1 MVCSL
6 TSTGSFKVSSPV
18 NLPNPLYGSPPPN
31 PLYGS
36 PPGSSAVPSGFL
48 ALAER
53 LSGHQAS
60 SVCVNGVLVNMN
72 MERVKM
78 PLPDGPPPQTPLTK
92 RAKLSG
98 QIAAQM
104 DRQQQGQ
111 QSVSQLGSV
120 PMSDP
125 PDLHQSLSPVLSPIT
140 GIGFSQ
146 LSSIPDTPS
155 PLRQATMGTIDTVIS
170 SQSDY
175 ETNTIIQD
183 PDVDEVVS
191 PFVFENPDVT
201 LALFRHVACVEG
213 HRASLNLPPQ
223 THKALE
229 KHDDLLA
236 ALTTGSQ

>member
-1 MVCSL
+1 MS
-6 TSTGSFKVSSPV
+6 
-18 NLPNPLYGSPPPN
+18 
-31 PLYGS
+31 
-36 PPGSSAVPSGFL
+36 SGFL

-53 LSGHQAS
+53 LSGRQAS
-60 SVCVNGVLVNMN
+60 SVCVNGMLVD

-125 PDLHQSLSPVLSPIT
+125 PDRLQSSSPVLSPIT
-140 GIGFSQ
+140 GIGVSQ

-155 PLRQATMGTIDTVIS
+155 PLRQGTMDTRDTVIS

-183 PDVDEVVS
+183 EDPDVDEVLS

-201 LALFRHVACVEG
+201 LALFRHVSCVEG

-223 THKALE
+223 IHKALE